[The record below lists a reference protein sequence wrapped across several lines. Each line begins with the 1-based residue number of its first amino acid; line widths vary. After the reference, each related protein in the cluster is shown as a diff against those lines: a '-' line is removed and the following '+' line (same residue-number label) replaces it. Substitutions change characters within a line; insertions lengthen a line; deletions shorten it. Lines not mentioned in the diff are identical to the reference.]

1 MYWRRNRQSATIGR
15 TVSAPV
21 PLRLRPLEIGDLL
34 DETFRMYRRHFLLFA
49 GISALVSVPVAGLW
63 GYLYFSLF
71 GDFVQQAGNGQPFDV
86 STGALVSALAVS
98 VVSLLLVPFN
108 YGAVTYAVCESAQ
121 GHPVTAWGVVRG
133 VMRKYFQ
140 IFGYALAIVL
150 MGLMFCL
157 LPLWIWIWVAW
168 VAVLPVMFIE
178 NAGLIAAMGRSWRLV
193 EGRWWRTFLILLL
206 VFVLVYVV
214 QTALGA
220 FVLGAQLLV
229 EIILSSVATTWI
241 FAAASIV
248 VASLVNPI
256 LQIAIVLVYFDLRV
270 RREAIDLFQLAQRAA
285 TPQPAS

>member
-1 MYWRRNRQSATIGR
+1 
-15 TVSAPV
+15 
-21 PLRLRPLEIGDLL
+21 
-34 DETFRMYRRHFLLFA
+34 MYRRHFFLLA

-71 GDFVQQAGNGQPFDV
+71 GDFVQQAGSGQSPSI
-86 STGALVSALAVS
+86 STASLAGALAVLL
-98 VVSLLLVPFN
+98 VSLLLVPFT

-121 GHPVTAWGVVRG
+121 GHPVTASGVVRG
-133 VMRKYFQ
+133 VMGNYFQ
-140 IFGYALAIVL
+140 IFGYAAVIFL
-150 MGLMFCL
+150 MVLMFCL
-157 LPLWIWIWVAW
+157 FPLWIWIWVGW

-178 NAGLIAAMGRSWRLV
+178 RTGLIAAMSRSWRLV
-193 EGRWWRTFLILLL
+193 EGRWWRTFLVLLL
-206 VFVLVYVV
+206 VFILVYVV

-229 EIILSSVATTWI
+229 EFVLSSVAATWI
-241 FAAASIV
+241 FAAVNIV

>member
-1 MYWRRNRQSATIGR
+1 M
-15 TVSAPV
+15 SAPV

-71 GDFVQQAGNGQPFDV
+71 GDYLQQVGNGQSFDV
-86 STGALVSALAVS
+86 STSGLVGALVVS
-98 VVSLLLVPFN
+98 LVSLLLVPFN

-121 GHPVTAWGVVRG
+121 GHPVTAWGVLRG

-168 VAVLPVMFIE
+168 VAVLPVLFIE
-178 NAGLIAAMGRSWRLV
+178 NTGLIAAMGRSWRLV

-229 EIILSSVATTWI
+229 EVILSSVASTWI

-256 LQIAIVLVYFDLRV
+256 LQIAVVLVYFDLRV